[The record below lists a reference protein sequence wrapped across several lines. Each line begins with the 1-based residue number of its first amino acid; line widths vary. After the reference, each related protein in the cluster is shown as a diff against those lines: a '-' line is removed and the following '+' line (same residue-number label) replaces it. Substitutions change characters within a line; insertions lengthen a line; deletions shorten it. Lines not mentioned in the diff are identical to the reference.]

1 MRKVVRLTERD
12 LNRLAKR
19 VVNESP
25 YDAKSNAAEMYELTK
40 KKMERGLW
48 EIEDFIKNGD
58 VETSLHVTMGLRKL
72 LNDMDSFVSEM
83 K

>member
-25 YDAKSNAAEMYELTK
+25 YDAKSNAAEMYELK
-40 KKMERGLW
+40 KNKMERALW

-58 VETSLHVTMGLRKL
+58 VETSLHMTMVLRKL